1 MDLVCKP
8 GFTRKWQRYV
18 LRNTDVATRGGKR
31 ACNSN
36 TGVIDGIVPSVAK
49 NNVSS

>member
-1 MDLVCKP
+1 MQARFHEEVAK
-8 GFTRKWQRYV
+8 